1 MPQED
6 GLCGD
11 GPAPTGGP
19 AASNGPLFV
28 GAVVELDDEVWPAL
42 LGWPC
47 SHGTVTSVGVHH
59 VDVKF
64 EIDGQPASPASD
76 DEQLA
81 HELASKD
88 NALHNPSSTKQTTSS
103 DSIIR
108 VLAPVNGRTPLRIID
123 DDRGRN
129 KVIDRAIDGTTP
141 YEIMGVARNVSQY
154 DLYMKYKDLVYL
166 LTKDGIED
174 EDYPGGLYE
183 GAELAL
189 ISVKEA
195 YRQLHHAFCS

>member
-11 GPAPTGGP
+11 GPAPAGGP

-28 GAVVELDDEVWPAL
+28 GASVEPDDEAWPAL
-42 LGWPC
+42 LGWPR
-47 SHGTVTSVGVHH
+47 SRGTVTSLSVDH

-64 EIDGQPASPASD
+64 EIDGQPAS
-76 DEQLA
+76 
-81 HELASKD
+81 
-88 NALHNPSSTKQTTSS
+88 
-103 DSIIR
+103 DSIIK
-108 VLAPVNGRTPLRIID
+108 VWAPVNGRTPLRIID

-154 DLYMKYKDLVYL
+154 DLYIKYKDLVYL

-189 ISVKEA
+189 ISVEEA